1 MEFKNIVATIY
12 LKDGKAV
19 KSPTDFTPD
28 GDIFERAKSYNDC
41 GIDKIFIFDLSDDDE
56 EHEKNLQT
64 IKNMNHNLEIKV
76 CAGGNINRFEDIK
89 KIFYTGCMQVML
101 NGSKPQSIKL
111 AEEADRK
118 STRLNSSH

>member
-19 KSPTDFTPD
+19 KSPTDFAPD

-64 IKNMNHNLEIKV
+64 IKNMNHNQIGRASCRERV
-76 CAGGNINRFEDIK
+76 
-89 KIFYTGCMQVML
+89 
-101 NGSKPQSIKL
+101 
-111 AEEADRK
+111 
-118 STRLNSSH
+118 